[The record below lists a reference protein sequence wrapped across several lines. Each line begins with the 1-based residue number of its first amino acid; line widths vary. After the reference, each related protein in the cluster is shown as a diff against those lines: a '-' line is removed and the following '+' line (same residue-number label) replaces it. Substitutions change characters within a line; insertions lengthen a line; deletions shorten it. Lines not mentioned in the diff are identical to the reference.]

1 MKAEIVDAYMQQ
13 VQAVFATG
21 ETTEHSFRPA
31 LEFLFKNITDDVFV
45 INEPKL
51 VTDVGR
57 PDFAFKRKVGENYI
71 TIGHCEAKD
80 IATKIS

>member
-31 LEFLFKNITDDVFV
+31 LEFLFKNITDDVSV
-45 INEPKL
+45 INEPNSSQMLAVLISPLSVRLAK
-51 VTDVGR
+51 
-57 PDFAFKRKVGENYI
+57 AFLSHKKAR
-71 TIGHCEAKD
+71 
-80 IATKIS
+80 